1 MCSPVLAHLLITL
14 RISSRHPCAG
24 LGPALVSQA
33 IETNNKTCAF
43 LNLKQPEYKN
53 KGTFE
58 LAKETKKKKKPNTKR
73 EKIKPEQSPNKRLN
87 FCLPEL

>member
-43 LNLKQPEYKN
+43 LNSKQPEYKN

-58 LAKETKKKKKPNTKR
+58 LAKETKKKETKYKTR
-73 EKIKPEQSPNKRLN
+73 KNKTGTITK
-87 FCLPEL
+87 

>member
-14 RISSRHPCAG
+14 RISSRRPCAG

-43 LNLKQPEYKN
+43 LNSKQPEYKN

-58 LAKETKKKKKPNTKR
+58 LAKETKKKKKETKYKTR
-73 EKIKPEQSPNKRLN
+73 KNKTGTITK
-87 FCLPEL
+87 

>member
-43 LNLKQPEYKN
+43 LNSKQPEYKN

-58 LAKETKKKKKPNTKR
+58 LAKKKKKPNTKR